1 MTATPAAYPAGVKP
15 FLLLATRAEDAV
27 ADNEYEAFLDFTGLD
42 EGSLRRHRLEAAPL
56 GGLDLADWSGLLVG
70 GGPFNSS
77 DPDDEKSPTQRRV
90 EQELAT
96 LLDDVVA
103 KDFPMLGA
111 CYGIGTIGTHQGAVV
126 DREHGEPIGPVEIRL
141 TDEGCADPLFS
152 VLPAAFQ
159 AFVGHKEAV
168 RRLPPHVTHLASSA
182 ACPVQAFRVGK
193 NVYATQF
200 HPELDVHGL
209 TLRIEA
215 YRYAGYYDPA
225 QMDALLA
232 TARAGVVVEPP
243 RLLQRFVELHA
254 RT

>member
-1 MTATPAAYPAGVKP
+1 MKP
-15 FLLLATRAEDAV
+15 FLLLATRADDAV

-42 EGSLRRHRLEAAPL
+42 EGSLRRHRLEATPL
-56 GGLDLADWSGLLVG
+56 GDLDLADWSGLMIG
-70 GGPFNSS
+70 GGPYNAS
-77 DPDDEKSPTQRRV
+77 DPDHEKAPAQVRV

-111 CYGIGTIGTHQGAVV
+111 CYGVGTIGVHQGAVV
-126 DREHGEPIGPVEIRL
+126 DREFGEPIGPVEVTL
-141 TDEGCADPLFS
+141 TDAGRDDPLFS
-152 VLPAAFQ
+152 ALPAAFQ

-168 RRLPPHVTHLASSA
+168 RALPPHVTHLAASA
-182 ACPVQAFRVGK
+182 ACPVQAFRVGR

-232 TARAGVVVEPP
+232 TARQGVVVEPP
-243 RLLQRFVELHA
+243 RLLQRFVELYA

>member
-1 MTATPAAYPAGVKP
+1 MTP
-15 FLLLATRAEDAV
+15 FLLLGIRAEDAA
-27 ADNEYEAFLDFTGLD
+27 ADNEYDSFLTLSGLG
-42 EGSLRRHRLEAAPL
+42 EGELRRIRLEQRAL
-56 GGLDLADWSGLLVG
+56 GHVDLRDWSGIMVG
-70 GGPFNSS
+70 GGPFNYS
-77 DPDDEKSPTQRRV
+77 DPEELKTPVQRRV
-90 EQELAT
+90 EAELSG
-96 LLDDVVA
+96 LLDRVVSA
-103 KDFPMLGA
+103 DFPFLGA
-111 CYGIGTIGTHQGAVV
+111 CYGIGALGRHQGAVI
-126 DREHGEPIGPVEIRL
+126 DRRFAEPVGAVEITL
-141 TDEGCADPLFS
+141 TPPGRRDPLLS
-152 VLPAAFQ
+152 ELPATFHAFT
-159 AFVGHKEAV
+159 GHKEAV
-168 RRLPPHVTHLASSA
+168 SRLPGHAVLLASSA

-215 YRYAGYYDPA
+215 YRYAGYYEPA